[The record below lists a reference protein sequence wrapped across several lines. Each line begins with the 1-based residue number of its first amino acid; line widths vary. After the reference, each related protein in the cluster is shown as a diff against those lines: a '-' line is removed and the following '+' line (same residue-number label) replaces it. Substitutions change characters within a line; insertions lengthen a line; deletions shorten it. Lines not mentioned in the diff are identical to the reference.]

1 MHSESRLRCRRSR
14 GAAVTGIAL
23 LVLAAAASGC
33 ASYSSDHVIVGSVPD
48 DYRTRH
54 PIVVAQSETWED
66 IVVPVNAN
74 RLSNRDIDIVK
85 QLAVRYRRAGATGMA
100 VMIPSGSRNEAA
112 ARRLA
117 HHAALVLKE
126 NGVAVSDI
134 QAYHFQAGGQATPP
148 LRLVYGSLAAQVTS
162 ACGQWNEDIAETSEN
177 RNYYNFGCATQFNLA
192 AMLANPADILGPR
205 AETEIDSTRRD
216 TVITIWREDGTGDLP
231 PLF

>member
-1 MHSESRLRCRRSR
+1 V
-14 GAAVTGIAL
+14 A
-23 LVLAAAASGC
+23 LAALAGGC
-33 ASYSSDHVIVGSVPD
+33 ASYSKDHVIVGSVPD

-54 PIVVAQSETWED
+54 PIVVTQSETWED

-74 RLSNRDIDIVK
+74 RLSGRDIDTVK

-100 VMIPSGSRNEAA
+100 IMIPSGSRNEAA

-117 HHAALVLKE
+117 HHAAWVLKD
-126 NGVAVSDI
+126 NGIPAGDI

-162 ACGQWNEDIAETSEN
+162 ACGQWSEDIAETAEN
-177 RNYYNFGCATQFNLA
+177 RNYYNFGCATQHNLA
-192 AMLANPADILGPR
+192 ALLANPVDILGPR
-205 AETEIDSTRRD
+205 AETPIDSTRRD
-216 TVITIWREDGTGDLP
+216 TVITDWRENGSGDLA